1 MCPVFRVFLL
11 LILSQ
16 DTQKTRQLSRQE
28 CKKNKVF
35 FLRSGL
41 AEGDSRHV
49 FRVFILLILS
59 QDTQNTRR
67 I

>member
-1 MCPVFRVFLL
+1 MCPVFWVFSL

-16 DTQKTRQLSRQE
+16 DTQKTRQLSRQQ
-28 CKKNKVF
+28 C
-35 FLRSGL
+35 GL

-59 QDTQNTRR
+59 QDTQKTRR